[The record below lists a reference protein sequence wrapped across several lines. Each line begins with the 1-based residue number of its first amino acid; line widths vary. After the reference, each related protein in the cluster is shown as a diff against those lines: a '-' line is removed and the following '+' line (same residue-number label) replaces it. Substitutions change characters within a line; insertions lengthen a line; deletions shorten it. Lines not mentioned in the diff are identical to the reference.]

1 MATEY
6 SKNIVPHQM
15 KMIPTYLKQ
24 NVVIPSIGANGPEP
38 GYDYGNGTTQNSQL
52 ALCCYNKAAL
62 EEKPREGKQTI
73 SVQTIR

>member
-1 MATEY
+1 VEAQTDLGRNYE
-6 SKNIVPHQM
+6 
-15 KMIPTYLKQ
+15 
-24 NVVIPSIGANGPEP
+24 
-38 GYDYGNGTTQNSQL
+38 DGNGTTQNYAI